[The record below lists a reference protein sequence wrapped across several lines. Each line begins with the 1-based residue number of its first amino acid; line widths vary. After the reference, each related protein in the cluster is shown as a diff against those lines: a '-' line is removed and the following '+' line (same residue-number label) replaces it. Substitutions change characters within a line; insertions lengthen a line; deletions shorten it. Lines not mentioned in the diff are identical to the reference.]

1 MVFGAPDFFWSFFSN
16 PGKRGDRRC
25 PEVETLVM
33 HRQYKKS
40 SKKNRQQVAGSFMLL
55 LAVN

>member
-1 MVFGAPDFFWSFFSN
+1 MVFGVPDFCWSFFSN

-33 HRQYKKS
+33 HHQYKKT
-40 SKKNRQQVAGSFMLL
+40 SKKNRQQVAGGFMLL
-55 LAVN
+55 LVAN